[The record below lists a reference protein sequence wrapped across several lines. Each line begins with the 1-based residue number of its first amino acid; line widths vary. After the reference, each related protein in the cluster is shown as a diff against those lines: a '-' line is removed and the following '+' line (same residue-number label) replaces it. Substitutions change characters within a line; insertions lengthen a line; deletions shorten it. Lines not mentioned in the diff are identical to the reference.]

1 MAAMAGQM
9 RARSDELRDE
19 IPDVVRTAAQQ
30 VERRAVDRLACAFN
44 VEVGTEGG
52 ETLNCRVI
60 EVSTDG
66 LRLSG
71 RALPRVDTRVSVAMP
86 DGSRYSGSVQW
97 VNGDQAGL
105 FFGSN
110 KLSVTEVE
118 GYALMRAA

>member
-19 IPDVVRTAAQQ
+19 IPDVVRSAAQQ

-44 VEVGTEGG
+44 VKVGTEGG
-52 ETLNCRVI
+52 ETLICRVI
-60 EVSTDG
+60 EISTDG

-71 RALPRVDTRVSVAMP
+71 RQLPKPDTRVSIDMP
-86 DGSRYSGSVQW
+86 DGSRFSGSVQW
-97 VNGDQAGL
+97 VNGEQAGV
-105 FFGSN
+105 FFGTG

-118 GYALMRAA
+118 NYALMRAA